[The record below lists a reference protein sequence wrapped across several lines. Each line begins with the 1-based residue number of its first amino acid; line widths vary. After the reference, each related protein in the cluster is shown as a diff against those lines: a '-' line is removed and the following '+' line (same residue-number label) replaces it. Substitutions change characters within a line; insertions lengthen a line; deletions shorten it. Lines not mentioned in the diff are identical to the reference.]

1 MDVKNGSTINN
12 VSYSYDSMG
21 RITSEVDSVN
31 TNVNTTYVYDSFGQL
46 VRENNKL
53 LDKTL
58 VYKYNGIDEGKLFG
72 EIMSR
77 FTIYSERIFARLFR
91 RKNILRILERF
102 RN

>member
-46 VRENNKL
+46 IRENNKA
-53 LDKTL
+53 LDKT
-58 VYKYNGIDEGKLFG
+58 F
-72 EIMSR
+72 
-77 FTIYSERIFARLFR
+77 IYCYDSIGARL
-91 RKNILRILERF
+91 
-102 RN
+102 